1 MKAIRNLIMFVL
13 LALGAGS
20 CLKGPGE
27 GGTST
32 IIGKVFAYDY
42 NMEMDNLRASYYAPN
57 ERVFLVYGDD
67 SIFSDDTRTS
77 YDGSYRFDYLRPGT
91 YKVFAYSK
99 NLQTRLPP
107 DYAVIKTVQII
118 SDHQV
123 ILVEDIEIVK

>member
-1 MKAIRNLIMFVL
+1 MKAIRLLIL
-13 LALGAGS
+13 LAILALGAGS

-32 IIGKVFAYDY
+32 IIGKVYAYDY
-42 NMEMDNLRASYYAPN
+42 NLEMTNLRATYYAPN
-57 ERVFLVYGDD
+57 ERVYLVYGED

-107 DYAVIKTVQII
+107 DFAVIKTVQIL

-123 ILVEDIEIVK
+123 VVVEDIEIVK